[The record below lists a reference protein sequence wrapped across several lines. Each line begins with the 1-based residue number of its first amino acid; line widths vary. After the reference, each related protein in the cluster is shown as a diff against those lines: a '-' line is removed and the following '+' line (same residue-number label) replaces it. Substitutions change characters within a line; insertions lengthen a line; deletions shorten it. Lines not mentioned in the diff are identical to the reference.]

1 MRSLW
6 VASHACS
13 NTNAGIV
20 DDRIANYLCTVI
32 EQKGE
37 IEHPFGIDAAEVHLN
52 LLAVYFSL
60 TD

>member
-6 VASHACS
+6 VASHAYS
-13 NTNAGIV
+13 NTNAGTVAHYIGT
-20 DDRIANYLCTVI
+20 YLCTVI
-32 EQKGE
+32 EEIGE